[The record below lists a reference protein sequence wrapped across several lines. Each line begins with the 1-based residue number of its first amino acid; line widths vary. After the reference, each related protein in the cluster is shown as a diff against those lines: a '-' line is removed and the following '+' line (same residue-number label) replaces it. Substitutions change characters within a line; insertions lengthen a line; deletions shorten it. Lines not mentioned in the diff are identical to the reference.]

1 MSQSTP
7 TYSPDQILAA
17 GQRAEEDGN
26 PDFAERFYAYITDH
40 YADSAEALIAR
51 QSMSRLALGRFEAAN
66 AAARAGDGAFD
77 GPASPEPPQMGGPAD
92 GFAQAGSN
100 AFTEETSQ
108 EQVEEQLEELPDDL
122 TDDLTEELSEQMSG
136 DWPATPMQPP
146 PPPQPPQSSKA
157 AIAPPGAPVMSLRDP
172 VLGQS
177 GGSEE
182 TTEDYAADPAPNGA
196 GPPLTDPN
204 DDAARLAHRLRSPRQ
219 RLVDLDPARRGSTAS
234 TARIEPPRPYTN
246 GADANGA
253 DTNAQ
258 THSTDATNRALTAP
272 FDPNRYADD
281 DEIDAGAERAGL
293 DLPKRRF
300 EFAVGRVLAGALTV
314 IGVSVGL
321 LAMLA
326 ALLTLVSPEQLPETL
341 RALAANPLGY
351 DGLTILTLSAF
362 GAALVGQVC
371 SALLV
376 SAAEARDLTRVVR
389 IEIGSRD

>member
-26 PDFAERFYAYITDH
+26 PEFAERFYAYITDH

-51 QSMSRLALGRFEAAN
+51 QSMSRLALERFEAAN
-66 AAARAGDGAFD
+66 ATANGGDDLFD
-77 GPASPEPPQMGGPAD
+77 GPASPEPPQMDGVAD
-92 GFAQAGSN
+92 GLAEAGPVAFA
-100 AFTEETSQ
+100 EERP
-108 EQVEEQLEELPDDL
+108 EEQPEEH
-122 TDDLTEELSEQMSG
+122 SEQLSG

-146 PPPQPPQSSKA
+146 PPPQPPQSADLA
-157 AIAPPGAPVMSLRDP
+157 A
-172 VLGQS
+172 
-177 GGSEE
+177 
-182 TTEDYAADPAPNGA
+182 NGTS
-196 GPPLTDPN
+196 PPLTDPN

-219 RLVDLDPARRGSTAS
+219 RLIDLDPPPGRSPEATADVV
-234 TARIEPPRPYTN
+234 PPRPY
-246 GADANGA
+246 ANGA
-253 DTNAQ
+253 DTNAR
-258 THSTDATNRALTAP
+258 THATDATNRALTAP
-272 FDPNRYADD
+272 FDPDRYADD

-293 DLPKRRF
+293 ELPERRF

-321 LAMLA
+321 SAMLA
-326 ALLTLVSPEQLPETL
+326 ALLTLAPPEQLPETL
-341 RALAANPLGY
+341 RGVAANPLGY
-351 DGLTILTLSAF
+351 DGLTLLTLSAF